1 MGCCAYSPSRAPGEL
16 WRVGGDTAMPLFG
29 EAWFVKYGT
38 DLVHSF
44 VRVAPSADSSGDVV
58 AL

>member
-1 MGCCAYSPSRAPGEL
+1 
-16 WRVGGDTAMPLFG
+16 MPLFG